1 MALLTRYVSVAIERG
16 LIDEWHVWDF
26 ARNDEDR
33 AWLSAKFPQVRMTPG
48 SHTPYFDANMI
59 LCSSNKKFKF
69 SVSASNDVHI
79 GLRPT
84 EPGADAIE
92 IVLGGWSNQS
102 SIIRSMP
109 GSELDLSEGERTQR
123 RVLAYEVTPQVLGEY
138 EFTDFSVE
146 LTKSSVSVLRGDKVV
161 IRADQLALA
170 SHYSVGYRTGYGAN
184 AEWRFVHWEDRG
196 AYLFLSTYSGRPV
209 PQRDFETNEIPFYHR
224 FYAHYG
230 RIPSA
235 YRDDIFL
242 KCDDD
247 IVFIDL
253 DRLAAFIEFRKT
265 ERDYFLVSAN
275 VINNGVCAYFQ
286 QQTGQIPETLMNFE
300 LPYEGHC
307 GSLWESAERAGAL
320 HEFFTTNCET
330 NILPRAEPWLQ
341 IWNKRFSIN
350 FVSWLGEDF
359 AHIPE
364 IMIDDEAY
372 LSYHARWHSGKK
384 NVIWGGLFVSHLSF
398 YSQEAGL
405 DLAHTL
411 DSYKRLADR
420 ILPLEG

>member
-1 MALLTRYVSVAIERG
+1 
-16 LIDEWHVWDF
+16 
-26 ARNDEDR
+26 
-33 AWLSAKFPQVRMTPG
+33 MTPG
-48 SHTPYFDANMI
+48 IHTPYFDANTT
-59 LCSSNKKFKF
+59 LGTSNKKLEF
-69 SVSASNDVHI
+69 SVLASNDVHI

-84 EPGADAIE
+84 DPGAEAIE

-109 GSELDLSEGERTQR
+109 VSELDLSEIERTQSR
-123 RVLAYEVTPQVLGEY
+123 PLAYEVTPQVLGEY
-138 EFTDFSVE
+138 EFTEFSVE
-146 LTKSSVSVLRGDKVV
+146 LTESSVSVLHGDTTI
-161 IRADQLALA
+161 IRTDQLPTGQN
-170 SHYSVGYRTGYGAN
+170 YNVGYRTGYGAN
-184 AEWRFVHWEDRG
+184 AEWRFAKWRDQG
-196 AYLFLSTYSGRPV
+196 AFLFLSTYNGRPL

-230 RIPSA
+230 RNPKV
-235 YRDDIFL
+235 YRQDIFV

-265 ERDYFLVSAN
+265 ERNYFLVSAN

-286 QQTGQIPETLMNFE
+286 QQKGQIPETLMKLE
-300 LPYEGHC
+300 LPFEGHC
-307 GSLWESAERAGAL
+307 GSLWESAEKATAL
-320 HEFFTTNCET
+320 HQFFTANCET
-330 NILPRAEPWLQ
+330 KFLTSAEPWLQ
-341 IWNKRFSIN
+341 TWNKRFSIN

-359 AHIPE
+359 SHIPE
-364 IMIDDEAY
+364 IMVDDEAY
-372 LSYHARWHSGKK
+372 LSYHARWHSGKS

-405 DLAHTL
+405 DLAHIL
-411 DSYKRLADR
+411 DGYQKLADR